1 MCRQLWSCLTDKIWL
16 KYDDTWLTEKIQI
29 IYRKVRMR
37 LCEIWQIT
45 NRFAKYLNNKIYHK
59 IRELYND

>member
-1 MCRQLWSCLTDKIWL
+1 MCRQLWSCLTDKLWL
-16 KYDDTWLTEKIQI
+16 KYGDNWLTEKKQI

-45 NRFAKYLNNKIYHK
+45 NLFDKYLNNKIYRE